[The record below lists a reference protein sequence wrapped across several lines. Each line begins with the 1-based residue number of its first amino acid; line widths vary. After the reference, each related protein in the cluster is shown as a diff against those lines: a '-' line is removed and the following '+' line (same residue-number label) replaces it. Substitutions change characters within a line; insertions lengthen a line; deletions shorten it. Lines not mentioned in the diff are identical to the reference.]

1 MKIYVAN
8 TEFWNLMLASSILK
22 ALKKRLYYQDK
33 FGITGVVVF
42 RFIRPCS
49 FSDISSKGVTI
60 VIWTKKLANN
70 NFNMKLG
77 KNATITDLLS
87 SIVADGAAVFL
98 QP

>member
-1 MKIYVAN
+1 
-8 TEFWNLMLASSILK
+8 MLASSILK

>member
-1 MKIYVAN
+1 
-8 TEFWNLMLASSILK
+8 MLASSILK

-33 FGITGVVVF
+33 FGLTGVVIF

-60 VIWTKKLANN
+60 YYCNMNEKLANN

-87 SIVADGAAVFL
+87 SIVADGAAVFR

>member
-1 MKIYVAN
+1 MK
-8 TEFWNLMLASSILK
+8 FD

-33 FGITGVVVF
+33 FGITGVFVF
-42 RFIRPCS
+42 RFIRPYYCNMNE
-49 FSDISSKGVTI
+49 
-60 VIWTKKLANN
+60 KLANN

-87 SIVADGAAVFL
+87 SIVADGAAVFR

>member
-1 MKIYVAN
+1 MK
-8 TEFWNLMLASSILK
+8 FD

-33 FGITGVVVF
+33 FGITGVFVF
-42 RFIRPCS
+42 RFIRPYS
-49 FSDISSKGVTI
+49 FSDISKSNYCNMNE
-60 VIWTKKLANN
+60 KLANN

-87 SIVADGAAVFL
+87 SIVADGAAVFR